1 MKRIAAIACI
11 VAALSGCVTMT
22 PTALRVTEAQLSKR
36 QLETRKYQGIKEGEI
51 LAASAAVL
59 QDLGYNLDNSESAL
73 GVLTASKQRD
83 ATDSGE
89 VALAVVVALLGGGAM
104 AMSKEQ
110 TIRVSLVVRPLQ
122 EETKD
127 QVTSKD
133 VFFVRV
139 VFQRVV
145 LRTDGSRYAQT
156 LEDPEIYQGFFEKLS
171 KAIFIEG
178 QQI

>member
-1 MKRIAAIACI
+1 MSPA
-11 VAALSGCVTMT
+11 
-22 PTALRVTEAQLSKR
+22 ALRVTESQLAKR

-59 QDLGYNLDNSESAL
+59 QDLGYNLDNSESSL

-83 ATDSGE
+83 ATDAGE
-89 VALAVVVALLGGGAM
+89 VAVAVLIALLGGGAT

-127 QVTSKD
+127 RVAAKD
-133 VFFVRV
+133 TFFVRV

-145 LRTDGSRYAQT
+145 LRTDGSSYAQT
-156 LEDPEIYQGFFEKLS
+156 LEDAEIYQGFFEKLS
-171 KAIFIEG
+171 KAVFIEG
-178 QQI
+178 QKI